1 MRIYEN
7 DYEKIRSTFV
17 MDDRDEH
24 KFDPNNDNFKDD
36 AIKYALR
43 RAFRDFNFR
52 TLTAIKSDVSKGF
65 ECEFDKW
72 QKRQKEAKKNTKDKT
87 QKAAISTER
96 TDYLIEKLENAN
108 FCTRFAEYFK
118 QEKPLEKG
126 EFNVWHYKTCDLFL
140 QTLKE
145 DYEEL
150 CYGKS
155 QKIVNMMFKHLY
167 CLDGAKEYDAN
178 GYFRYCHLTLDS
190 FTLEWF
196 KRNVI
201 KGGKVGTW
209 SNLEYDGNDHNAYK
223 YYLIKIDEYFED
235 ETVKQK
241 YDGLTAFQFEF
252 YMWPEIQLEL
262 AAEAFFFAYEEKL
275 TNSQRKEFRE
285 QHISAKI
292 EKIKELLLKN
302 A

>member
-72 QKRQKEAKKNTKDKT
+72 QKRQKEAKKNTKDKK
-87 QKAAISTER
+87 QKSVIPTER
-96 TDYLIEKLENAN
+96 TDYLMEKLENAK
-108 FCTRFAEYFK
+108 FCERFAEYFK

-126 EFNVWHYKTCDLFL
+126 AFNTWHNETCDLFL
-140 QTLKE
+140 QTLKG
-145 DYEEL
+145 DYEDL

-167 CLDGAKEYDAN
+167 CLDGAKEYDTN
-178 GYFRYCHLTLDS
+178 GYFKYCHLTLDS

-209 SNLEYDGNDHNAYK
+209 SNLEYDGNDHKAYE

-262 AAEAFFFAYEEKL
+262 AAEAFYFALNDNLTDDEKKDFKDKDL
-275 TNSQRKEFRE
+275 NDKKTEIRK
-285 QHISAKI
+285 H
-292 EKIKELLLKN
+292 L
-302 A
+302 